1 MSLEINFLDYEI
13 DHIPKESEEKLE
25 SQSGSV
31 QYDPSENTLVFYDQ
45 EKIEKKMTIKIK
57 EIKLNDEYL
66 NDNIIAFEYEKEGKN
81 YLIKILKTKLDT
93 LSNRSFKILLENI
106 QIETAKTEKKL
117 SRNFTDIITQQPK
130 DYQKELLEKAK
141 QRNTII
147 FLETGLGKTYIGI
160 MLIKEIFG
168 EPLEANA
175 KNEINY
181 VKKTDKK
188 ILCLFQ
194 TVSLLLQQSKVIK
207 HNTNLK
213 ILRLYGNNE
222 KSAFF
227 NHSKFG
233 RTLSKYDIICATPE
247 CIYRYFTFGYLNR
260 NNFELILIDEC
271 HHCKG
276 DHFYNRV
283 LSHFIFDTND
293 KKENEKVKI
302 LGLTASPCEEG
313 VLEEEKIKEKIIE
326 LCNNMNCY
334 IECPK
339 NILEEINEKAEK
351 VPEFLNVDYPN
362 ENKYIESITEVKN
375 FLFHCFIMPFLDL
388 HFKKIYKKLTESYV
402 DKKLIK
408 PKKIKKYQPENG
420 EDNFIILD
428 DQYEEGV
435 EKYMELTAEQKLE
448 NERIKKENQDNKE
461 QREIIKNEIAMYI
474 LNFYLTLFIEDEI
487 KLDEKFMGIYE
498 QNRDICL
505 IKNNNTEE
513 NYKNNCYFNYFKKK
527 AKEGQKKF
535 NFINESTIQEFVNKL
550 SKEEENPIN
559 FSNEMRN
566 FIKEIKEDEILKK
579 FKNYTKAANLVIKFL
594 DKESLLDMSETKYFN
609 SEFLND
615 FKEEHLVEYYSEQ
628 NDEDERKDDDY
639 STKDPF
645 NTTITKMISR
655 LDELNHDS
663 KYDFKSPYLDS
674 LISFITSDEHDND
687 KSILFINQRIIC
699 EQFNKKLN
707 KIFENKKDS
716 KIFEKKIK
724 STYVVGIGGGNKLTN
739 FTENN
744 LKENISIFRNDKNCK
759 ILCATNVVEE
769 GIDIPD
775 CNNVI
780 NLNEMRTI
788 KEYIQKT
795 GRARKENSKLILF
808 SKKEEERFN
817 LDRIKQ
823 IQISMKVMKQMII
836 ENKFEPKLPLRHY
849 IQNYNCFATNEGAKV
864 YYNYAPQI
872 VKEFISKLYNDGYS
886 FNRTKLDFDKTEDGK
901 YIPYLLLPSVL
912 ECDFQKIYDNSLM
925 KFDSEKKATEYF
937 NKYENF
943 FYLKALI
950 YLHHNGYLNHYLQFT
965 KNYDSLMS
973 YDEKFVK
980 CPGENNIAIKPQKAA
995 ALDENKN
1002 IELLGHIVDMT
1013 PGYINLTYNEEKKRY
1028 VILLSQNPLTL
1039 LNFDL
1044 FLPTSILLTMYYF
1057 GTDDAFNKDENM
1069 IQWFNQKPKIP
1080 YTKFAKANIN
1090 LSEIIKVKISEEE
1103 MDYINFFYVYSLF
1116 LSTDAEL
1123 FFYFCLYKNKIN
1135 FGQKL
1140 FQDKDFKD
1148 KLNYIFEKYDENFFE
1163 KGLTKHHLLNY
1174 KNAVLNYQNHLV
1186 KYTFAVYDEKTKNYS
1201 IDLTYIKK
1209 CYKTAVKDLNEYYKF
1224 AFYCIKDDTEKKRLL
1239 NDDEYLEQETDKIAP
1254 EFEKEDGKGIV
1265 GPGMMVRNVLNFSK
1279 FMVMNYGETNIKGK
1293 DDCAKIKRD
1302 YSKPTYQKYYLVKYG
1317 ILTNSSHDYLKCSPL
1332 NYNLKLMKYKVNLT
1346 SLGKVDKKWS
1356 HFRYIK
1362 KFPFFP
1368 GEVLFPIT
1376 FMTIDQLY
1384 MYTLMPTILF
1394 KLQNSLIYYYNAKCL
1409 LNEFKLS
1416 VGTLKQIDIKLI
1428 MSCLNSK
1435 STLEIE
1441 NYERLEFL
1449 GDAILKFLSSIE
1461 LFNFYPNANRDL
1473 LFSLRREIENNQYLF
1488 EKAKNKNL
1496 EELLFTSPRTI
1507 KRMRIPGFSR
1517 DENLIFDIGYNR
1529 SFTKNCFKH
1538 KRIIKQKEKEE
1549 EEEKNNTT
1557 NKSNENKNED
1567 NKNEVKDKKLMTEE
1581 EKKLNL
1587 KEIDKENELESEIKN
1602 DKISIEIQYKNNLEP
1617 TEKISKLKVDQP
1629 QINKICEEQIQIIP
1643 QSQTYRFIYTKTLA
1657 DIVESI
1663 TAFTY
1668 LSALENYGE
1677 EEYDKSFDLTTKY
1690 LKEMDVIKTNYL
1702 DIIKDI
1708 TNIGV
1713 QNVLVNQ
1720 NCKFNE
1726 EKRDKHLEL
1735 VLKNKYYTFKNKVL
1749 AYQAMTHPSTLA
1761 EENLQKKINYVNK
1774 SYQRLAFLGEAIIEL
1789 FVSIFVYNNNP
1800 YEMESNL
1807 HKMRICG
1814 INHHIISLIAFDLK
1828 FHDCLLSPSG
1838 GGFKT
1843 DISKYTEK
1851 LQIERSKMKN
1861 KFQLPLEELDNEE
1874 FVIILC
1880 ELFHAYIGA
1889 IFVDS
1894 HDIKKTFEVL
1904 DSIMKQYLINN
1915 ATKDTYKEHPK
1926 ETILNEFMKRRHFIK
1941 SLKEN
1946 GANRIVLKYE
1956 KNNTVPYR
1964 KRKMYN
1970 YQLIINGY
1978 IIYKENIMYS
1988 RPSIKRAQEKAKNI
2002 FLKVCGEIDRRM
2014 KLKMNEQ
2021 NKHFDIKNILEYLGI
2036 IYEEAN

>member
-1 MSLEINFLDYEI
+1 M
-13 DHIPKESEEKLE
+13 
-25 SQSGSV
+25 
-31 QYDPSENTLVFYDQ
+31 
-45 EKIEKKMTIKIK
+45 
-57 EIKLNDEYL
+57 
-66 NDNIIAFEYEKEGKN
+66 
-81 YLIKILKTKLDT
+81 
-93 LSNRSFKILLENI
+93 
-106 QIETAKTEKKL
+106 
-117 SRNFTDIITQQPK
+117 
-130 DYQKELLEKAK
+130 
-141 QRNTII
+141 
-147 FLETGLGKTYIGI
+147 
-160 MLIKEIFG
+160 
-168 EPLEANA
+168 
-175 KNEINY
+175 
-181 VKKTDKK
+181 
-188 ILCLFQ
+188 
-194 TVSLLLQQSKVIK
+194 
-207 HNTNLK
+207 
-213 ILRLYGNNE
+213 
-222 KSAFF
+222 
-227 NHSKFG
+227 
-233 RTLSKYDIICATPE
+233 
-247 CIYRYFTFGYLNR
+247 
-260 NNFELILIDEC
+260 DEC

-283 LSHFIFDTND
+283 LSHFIFETND

-339 NILEEINEKAEK
+339 NILEKISEKTEK
-351 VPEFLNVDYPN
+351 IPEFLNVDYPN
-362 ENKYIESITEVKN
+362 ENKYLESITEVKN

-408 PKKIKKYQPENG
+408 PKKIKKYQPEKG
-420 EDNFIILD
+420 EDFIMID
-428 DQYEEGV
+428 DQYQEGEE
-435 EKYMELTAEQKLE
+435 KLMELTPEQKLE
-448 NERIKKENQDNKE
+448 NERITKENQDNKE
-461 QREIIKNEIAMYI
+461 QREIIRNEIAMYI

-487 KLDEKFMGIYE
+487 KLDEKFMGIYD
-498 QNRDICL
+498 QTRDICL

-513 NYKNNCYFNYFKKK
+513 NYKNNCYFNYFKKQT
-527 AKEGQKKF
+527 KEDDTKTKKKY

-550 SKEEENPIN
+550 SKEEESPIN

-594 DKESLLDMSETKYFN
+594 DKEALLDMSETKYFN
-609 SEFLND
+609 SEFLNE
-615 FKEEHLVEYYSEQ
+615 FKEEHLAEYFSEQ
-628 NDEDERKDDDY
+628 NEDDEKKDDDY
-639 STKDPF
+639 SSKDPF

-663 KYDFKSPYLDS
+663 KYDFKSPYLTS
-674 LISFITSDEHDND
+674 LVTFITSPEHDND
-687 KSILFINQRIIC
+687 KTILFINQRIIC

-707 KIFENKKDS
+707 KIFENKKDE

-724 STYVVGIGGGNKLTN
+724 STYVVGIGGGSKMTN
-739 FTENN
+739 FSEKN
-744 LKENISIFRNDKNCK
+744 LKENIALFRNDKNCK

-795 GRARKENSKLILF
+795 GRARQENSKLILF
-808 SKKEEERFN
+808 SKKDEEPFN

-823 IQISMKVMKQMII
+823 IQISMKVMKQMIT
-836 ENKFEPKLPLRHY
+836 ENSFEPKLPVRHY
-849 IQNYNCFATNEGAKV
+849 IQNYNCFATKEGAKV

-886 FNRTKLDFDKTEDGK
+886 YNRTKLDFDKTEDGK

-912 ECDFQKIYDNSLM
+912 ECDFQKIYDNSQK
-925 KFDSEKKATEYF
+925 KFDSVNKATEYF

-950 YLHHNGYLNHYLQFT
+950 YLHNNGYLNHFLQFT

-980 CPGENNIAIKPQKAA
+980 CPGENNIAIKPQKEIS
-995 ALDENKN
+995 LDENKN
-1002 IELLGHIVDMT
+1002 VELVGHIVNMT

-1039 LNFDL
+1039 SNFDL

-1069 IQWFNQKPKIP
+1069 KNWFKQKPKIP

-1123 FFYFCLYKNKIN
+1123 FFYFCLYKNKLN
-1135 FGQKL
+1135 FGKKL
-1140 FQDKDFKD
+1140 FQEEDFKE

-1174 KNAVLNYQNHLV
+1174 KNAVLNYQNHIV
-1186 KYTFAVYDEKTKNYS
+1186 KYTFVLFDEKTKNYS

-1209 CYKTAVKDLNEYYKF
+1209 CYKTVKNDLAEYYKF
-1224 AFYCIKDDTEKKRLL
+1224 AFYCIKDDTERNKLL
-1239 NDDEYLEQETDKIAP
+1239 SDEEYLKEQTDIITPK
-1254 EFEKEDGKGIV
+1254 FENEDGKGLV
-1265 GPGMMVRNVLNFSK
+1265 GPGIMVRNVLNFSK
-1279 FMVMNYGETNIKGK
+1279 FMVMNYGETNIKGFHEYSK
-1293 DDCAKIKRD
+1293 LKKD
-1302 YSKPTYQKYYLVKYG
+1302 YSNPTQQKKYLVKYG
-1317 ILTNSSHDYLKCSPL
+1317 VLTNTSHDYLKCSPL

-1356 HFRYIK
+1356 QFRYIK

-1368 GEVLFPIT
+1368 GEILFPIT

-1416 VGTLKQIDIKLI
+1416 VGTLDQIDIKLI

-1461 LFNFYPNANRDL
+1461 LFNLYPNANRDL
-1473 LFSLRREIENNQYLF
+1473 LFSLRREIENNQFLF

-1496 EELLFTSPRTI
+1496 EEFLFTSPRTI

-1529 SFTKNCFKH
+1529 SFTKNCLKH
-1538 KRIIKQKEKEE
+1538 KRILKQKEREE
-1549 EEEKNNTT
+1549 DEEKNSQDKNDKDDN
-1557 NKSNENKNED
+1557 NK
-1567 NKNEVKDKKLMTEE
+1567 KDKKLMTLE
-1581 EKKLNL
+1581 EKKQNL

-1602 DKISIEIQYKNNLEP
+1602 DKISIEIHYENNLEP
-1617 TEKISKLKVDQP
+1617 AEKISKLKVDQS

-1677 EEYDKSFDLTTKY
+1677 EKYDSAFDLTTKF
-1690 LKEMDVIKTNYL
+1690 LKEMEVIKTSYL

-1713 QNVLVNQ
+1713 KNVTINPE
-1720 NCKFNE
+1720 CKFD
-1726 EKRDKHLEL
+1726 EKSRDRYLEL
-1735 VLKNKYYTFKNKVL
+1735 VIKNKYYTFKNKVL
-1749 AYQAMTHPSTLA
+1749 AYQAMTHPSILA

-1774 SYQRLAFLGEAIIEL
+1774 SYQRLAFLGEAIVEL
-1789 FVSIFVYNNNP
+1789 FVSIFVYENNP

-1814 INHHIISLIAFDLK
+1814 IKN
-1828 FHDCLLSPSG
+1828 
-1838 GGFKT
+1838 
-1843 DISKYTEK
+1843 
-1851 LQIERSKMKN
+1851 KMKN

-1926 ETILNEFMKRRHFIK
+1926 EIILNEFMKRRHFIK
-1941 SLKEN
+1941 TLKEN

-1956 KNNTVPYR
+1956 KNNNVAYR

-1970 YQLIINGY
+1970 YQLIIGGY

-1988 RPSIKRAQEKAKNI
+1988 KPTIKRAQEKAKNI
-2002 FLKVCGEIDRRM
+2002 FMKVCGEIDRRM

>member
-1 MSLEINFLDYEI
+1 MSLEINSLDYEI
-13 DHIPKESEEKLE
+13 EHIPKEGEEKINM
-25 SQSGSV
+25 QSGLV
-31 QYDPSENTLVFYDQ
+31 DFDPSENEIIFYDQ
-45 EKIEKKMTIKIK
+45 DKKEQKITIKLK
-57 EIKLNDEYL
+57 DIKLIDTYL
-66 NDNIIAFEYEKEGKN
+66 NNNIIAFEHEMDEKKYEIRITKP
-81 YLIKILKTKLDT
+81 KLDT
-93 LSNRSFKILLENI
+93 LSNRSFKILLEDI
-106 QIETAKTEKKL
+106 QNEAAKKEKQL
-117 SRNFTDIITQQPK
+117 NRVFNDIIQSKPTS
-130 DYQKELLEKAK
+130 YQLELLEKAK
-141 QRNTII
+141 EKNTII

-160 MLIKEIFG
+160 MLIKQIFG

-188 ILCLFQ
+188 VLCMFQ

-207 HNTNLK
+207 HNTNLR

-227 NHSKFG
+227 NHSKFNK
-233 RTLSKYDIICATPE
+233 TLSKYDIICATPE
-247 CIYRYFTFGYLNR
+247 CIYRYFTFGYLNK
-260 NNFELILIDEC
+260 NNFGLILIDEC

-283 LSHFIFDTND
+283 LSHFIFDSND

-302 LGLTASPCEEG
+302 LGLTASPCEDG
-313 VLEEEKIKEKIIE
+313 VLEEEKIKENIID

-339 NILEEINEKAEK
+339 NILAEISEKNDK
-351 VPEFLNVDYPN
+351 IPEFLNVDYPN
-362 ENKYIESITEVKN
+362 EKKYLESIIEVKN

-408 PKKIKKYQPENG
+408 PKKIKKFQPENG
-420 EDNFIILD
+420 EDNFILQD
-428 DQYEEGV
+428 DQFDEEV
-435 EKYMELTAEQKLE
+435 EKYHELTEKQKEE
-448 NERIKKENQDNKE
+448 NEKIKKENQDNKE
-461 QREIIKNEIAMYI
+461 QRELIKNEIAMYI

-487 KLDEKFMGIYE
+487 KLDEKFIGIYDPVK
-498 QNRDICL
+498 DISL
-505 IKNNNTEE
+505 IKINNNTTD
-513 NYKNNCYFNYFKKK
+513 NPNPQQNNCYFNYFKKK
-527 AKEGQKKF
+527 WKEEQKKF

-550 SKEEENPIN
+550 SKEEDNPIN
-559 FSNEMRN
+559 FSSEMRN
-566 FIKEIKEDEILKK
+566 FVKEIKEDDILKK

-594 DKESLLDMSETKYFN
+594 DREALVDMSESKYFN

-615 FKEEHLVEYYSEQ
+615 FKEEHLAEYFSEQ
-628 NDEDERKDDDY
+628 NEEEKDDDY
-639 STKDPF
+639 GTKDPF

-655 LDELNHDS
+655 LEELNHDQ
-663 KYDFKSPYLDS
+663 KYDFKSPYLES
-674 LISFITSDEHDND
+674 LISFLTNENHDND
-687 KSILFINQRIIC
+687 KSILFINQRVIC

-707 KIFENKKDS
+707 KIFCNEKDQ

-724 STYVVGIGGGNKLTN
+724 STYVLGIGGSDKFTN
-739 FTENN
+739 FKESD
-744 LKENISIFRNDKNCK
+744 LKKNIDLFREDKNCK

-769 GIDIPD
+769 GIDVPD
-775 CNNVI
+775 CNNVL

-808 SKKEEERFN
+808 SKKSEECLN
-817 LDRIKQ
+817 LSKIKQ
-823 IQISMKVMKQMII
+823 IQLSMKVMKQMII
-836 ENKFEPKLPLRHY
+836 ENTFEPKLPIRHY
-849 IQNYNCFATNEGAKV
+849 VQNYNCFQTKEGAKV
-864 YYNYAPQI
+864 YYNYAPQL
-872 VKEFISKLYNDGYS
+872 VNEFISKLYNDGYS
-886 FNRTKLDFDKTEDGK
+886 FNRTKLDFEKTEDNK

-912 ECDFQKIYDNSLM
+912 ECDFQKIYDNSM
-925 KFDSEKKATEYF
+925 KKFETIQKATEYF
-937 NKYENF
+937 NKYENY

-950 YLHHNGYLNHYLQFT
+950 YLHHNGYLNHYLQFS
-965 KNYDSLMS
+965 KNYDNLMS

-980 CPGENNIAIKPQKAA
+980 CPS
-995 ALDENKN
+995 ENK
-1002 IELLGHIVDMT
+1002 IEIKSQLETKEIQSSEFFGYIVDMT
-1013 PGYINLTYNEEKKRY
+1013 PEYINLTYNEEKKRY

-1057 GTDDAFNKDENM
+1057 GTEEPFNQDPNKNN
-1069 IQWFNQKPKIP
+1069 WFNLKPKIP
-1080 YTKFAKANIN
+1080 YTKFAKVNIN
-1090 LSEIIKVKISEEE
+1090 LGDAIKVKITEEE
-1103 MDYINFFYVYSLF
+1103 KDLINFFYIYSLF

-1123 FFYFCLYKNKIN
+1123 FFYFCLYQNKIN
-1135 FGQKL
+1135 FGKKL
-1140 FQDKDFKD
+1140 FQDEDFKN
-1148 KLNYIFEKYDENFFE
+1148 KLNYIFEKYDENFFQ

-1174 KNAVLNYQNHLV
+1174 KRAVLNYQNHLV
-1186 KYTFAVYDEKTKNYS
+1186 KYTFAFYDEKSKNYF
-1201 IDLTYIKK
+1201 IDLKYIKK
-1209 CYKTAVKDLNEYYKF
+1209 CYKTAINDLDEYYKF
-1224 AFYCIKDDTEKKRLL
+1224 AVNCIKDEDEKNKLL
-1239 NDDEYLEQETDKIAP
+1239 KDEEYLKSETDILTPK
-1254 EFEKEDGKGIV
+1254 FENEDGKGLV
-1265 GPGMMVRNVLNFSK
+1265 GPGMMVRNAMNFSK
-1279 FMVMNYGETNIKGK
+1279 FMIMNYGEKNIKGSHE
-1293 DDCAKIKRD
+1293 CGKIKHY
-1302 YSKPTYQKYYLVKYG
+1302 YSNPTYQKYYLVKYG
-1317 ILTNSSHDYLKCSPL
+1317 VLTNSSHDYLKCSPL
-1332 NYNLKLMKYKVNLT
+1332 NYNLKLTKYKVNLT
-1346 SLGKVDKKWS
+1346 SLGKVDKKWGQ
-1356 HFRYIK
+1356 FRYIK

-1368 GEVLFPIT
+1368 GEVLFPIK

-1394 KLQNSLIYYYNAKCL
+1394 KLQSSLIYYYNAKCL

-1416 VGTLKQIDIKLI
+1416 IGTLNKVDIKLI

-1449 GDAILKFLSSIE
+1449 GDAILKFLASIE
-1461 LFNFYPNANRDL
+1461 LFNTYPNANRDL
-1473 LFSLRREIENNQYLF
+1473 LFSLRREIENNQFLF

-1507 KRMRIPGFSR
+1507 KRMRIPGFTR
-1517 DENLIFDIGYNR
+1517 DENLIFDIAYNR

-1538 KRIIKQKEKEE
+1538 KMIIKKKEKEE
-1549 EEEKNNTT
+1549 IKEKGENNKTE
-1557 NKSNENKNED
+1557 NNEIKKE
-1567 NKNEVKDKKLMTEE
+1567 DKKLMTEE
-1581 EKKLNL
+1581 EKKKVL
-1587 KEIDKENELESEIKN
+1587 KEVDKENELESEIMN
-1602 DKISIEIQYKNNLEP
+1602 DKISIEIHYENNSEP
-1617 TEKISKLKVDQP
+1617 LEKISKLNVDQS
-1629 QINKICEEQIQIIP
+1629 QINKICEEQIKIIP
-1643 QSQTYRFIYTKTLA
+1643 QPQTYRFIYTKTLA
-1657 DIVESI
+1657 DIVESL

-1668 LSALENYGE
+1668 LTALENYGE
-1677 EEYDKSFDLTTKY
+1677 EKYDSALDLTTKY
-1690 LKEMDVIKTNYL
+1690 LQEMDVMKLNYL
-1702 DIIKDI
+1702 DIINKI
-1708 TNIGV
+1708 TDIGV
-1713 QNVLVNQ
+1713 GSVELNK
-1720 NCKFNE
+1720 NCKFDE
-1726 EKRDKHLEL
+1726 TRRDKHLEL
-1735 VLKNKYYTFKNKVL
+1735 VIKNKYYTFKNKIL

-1774 SYQRLAFLGEAIIEL
+1774 SYQRLAFLGEAIVEL
-1789 FVSIFVYNNNP
+1789 YVSIFVYKNNP

-1828 FHDCLLSPSG
+1828 FHDCLLCPSG

-1843 DISKYTEK
+1843 DISKYTER

-1861 KFQLPLEELDNEE
+1861 RYQLPTEELDNEE

-1894 HDIKKTFEVL
+1894 HDIRKTFDVL
-1904 DSIMKQYLINN
+1904 KSIMEEYLVNN

-1926 ETILNEFMKRRHFIK
+1926 EIILTEFMKRRHFIE

-1946 GANRIVLKYE
+1946 GANRIILKYE
-1956 KNNTVPYR
+1956 KNNVNAIPYR

-1970 YQLIINGY
+1970 YQLIIHGL
-1978 IIYKENIMYS
+1978 IIYKEYIAYS

-2021 NKHFDIKNILEYLGI
+2021 NNHFNIKNILEYLGI
-2036 IYEEAN
+2036 KYEEANN

>member
-13 DHIPKESEEKLE
+13 EHIPKEGEEKLDT
-25 SQSGSV
+25 QYGAM
-31 QYDPSENTLVFYDQ
+31 QYDPSENTLVFYDPD
-45 EKIEKKMTIKIK
+45 KKEQRLVIQIK
-57 EIKLNDEYL
+57 EIELNDNYL
-66 NDNIIAFEYEKEGKN
+66 NDNIIAFDYEKDGKN
-81 YLIKILKTKLDT
+81 YEIKICKTKLDT

-106 QIETAKTEKKL
+106 KVETAKKEKKL
-117 SRNFTDIITQQPK
+117 NRVFTDIITQTPK

-141 QRNTII
+141 EKNTII

-227 NHSKFG
+227 NHSKFNK
-233 RTLSKYDIICATPE
+233 TLSKYDIICATPE
-247 CIYRYFTFGYLNR
+247 CIYRYFTFGYLSK
-260 NNFELILIDEC
+260 NNFELVLMDEC

-293 KKENEKVKI
+293 KTDNEKVKI
-302 LGLTASPCEEG
+302 LGLTASPCEDG
-313 VLEEEKIKEKIIE
+313 VLKEEKIKEKIIE

-339 NILEEINEKAEK
+339 NIMKEIDEKNEK

-362 ENKYIESITEVKN
+362 ENKYIESIYEVKN

-402 DKKLIK
+402 DRKLIK

-420 EDNFIILD
+420 DDNFVIMD

-435 EKYMELTAEQKLE
+435 EKYHELTKEQKEE

-461 QREIIKNEIAMYI
+461 QREIIRNEIAMYI

-487 KLDEKFMGIYE
+487 KLDEKFMGIYD
-498 QNRDICL
+498 QIKDISL
-505 IKNNNTEE
+505 IKNTNIENNTP
-513 NYKNNCYFNYFKKK
+513 NNSYFNYFKKK
-527 AKEGQKKF
+527 SKEEQKKF
-535 NFINESTIQEFVNKL
+535 NFINESTIQDFVNKL
-550 SKEEENPIN
+550 SKEEESPIN

-594 DKESLLDMSETKYFN
+594 DKEALVDMSETKYFN

-615 FKEEHLVEYYSEQ
+615 FKEEHLAEYFSEQ
-628 NDEDERKDDDY
+628 NEDDDRRDDDY

-655 LDELNHDS
+655 LEELNHDS

-674 LISFITSDEHDND
+674 LIAFITSKEQEND

-707 KIFENKKDS
+707 KIFQNKNDE
-716 KIFEKKIK
+716 KIYEKKIK
-724 STYVVGIGGGNKLTN
+724 STFVVGISSMDKLIN
-739 FTENN
+739 FKESN
-744 LKENISIFRNDKNCK
+744 LKENIALFRNDKNCK

-769 GIDIPD
+769 GLDIPD

-795 GRARKENSKLILF
+795 GRARKDNSKLILF
-808 SKKEEERFN
+808 SKKAEECLN
-817 LDRIKQ
+817 KQRITQ
-823 IQISMKVMKQMII
+823 IQLSMKVMKQMIM
-836 ENKFEPKLPLRHY
+836 ENTFKPNVPIRHY
-849 IQNYNCFATNEGAKV
+849 IQNYNCFATKEGAKV

-901 YIPYLLLPSVL
+901 FIPYLLLPSVL
-912 ECDFQKIYDNSLM
+912 ECDFQKIYDNSM
-925 KFDSEKKATEYF
+925 KKFDSEKKATDYF
-937 NKYENF
+937 NKYENYY
-943 FYLKALI
+943 YLKALI

-965 KNYDSLMS
+965 KNYDSLLS
-973 YDEKFVK
+973 YEEKFVK
-980 CPGENNIAIKPQKAA
+980 CPGENNIQIKPQKPPE
-995 ALDENKN
+995 DMKTFEF
-1002 IELLGHIVDMT
+1002 LGHIVDMT

-1057 GTDDAFNKDENM
+1057 GTDDAFNKDKDM
-1069 IQWFNQKPKIP
+1069 INWFKEKPKIP

-1090 LSEIIKVKISEEE
+1090 LSKIIKVKINEDER
-1103 MDYINFFYVYSLF
+1103 DLINFFYVYSLF

-1123 FFYFCLYKNKIN
+1123 FFYFCLYKNKLN
-1135 FGQKL
+1135 FGNKL

-1148 KLNYIFEKYDENFFE
+1148 KLNYIFEKYDENFFQ
-1163 KGLTKHHLLNY
+1163 KGFTKHHLLNY
-1174 KNAVLNYQNHLV
+1174 KNAVLNYQNHIV
-1186 KYTFAVYDEKTKNYS
+1186 KFTFAYYDEKTKSYY
-1201 IDLTYIKK
+1201 IDLKYIKK
-1209 CYKTAVKDLNEYYKF
+1209 CYRTAVNDLDEYYKF
-1224 AFYCIKDDTEKKRLL
+1224 AFYCIKDDEERSKLL
-1239 NDDEYLEQETDKIAP
+1239 KDEEYLKQETNAIASK
-1254 EFEKEDGKGIV
+1254 FETEDGKGLV
-1265 GPGMMVRNVLNFSK
+1265 RPGMMVRNVLNFSK
-1279 FMVMNYGETNIKGK
+1279 FMIMNYGEQNIKGNQE
-1293 DDCAKIKRD
+1293 CSKIKKD
-1302 YSKPTYQKYYLVKYG
+1302 FSNPSYQKYYLVKYG
-1317 ILTNSSHDYLKCSPL
+1317 VLTNSSHDYLKCSPL

-1346 SLGKVDKKWS
+1346 SLGKVDKKWGQ
-1356 HFRYIK
+1356 FRYIK

-1416 VGTLKQIDIKLI
+1416 IGTLSQIDIKLI

-1461 LFNFYPNANRDL
+1461 LFNSYPNANRDL
-1473 LFSLRREIENNQYLF
+1473 LFSLRREVENNQYLF

-1507 KRMRIPGFSR
+1507 KRMRIPGFTR

-1549 EEEKNNTT
+1549 EEISTSEANI
-1557 NKSNENKNED
+1557 
-1567 NKNEVKDKKLMTEE
+1567 NEVNKLDKKLMTDE
-1581 EKKLNL
+1581 EKKKNL
-1587 KEIDKENELESEIKN
+1587 KDMDKENELQSEIKN
-1602 DKISIEIQYKNNLEP
+1602 DRISIEVHYENNLEP
-1617 TEKISKLKVDQP
+1617 TEKISKLNVDQA
-1629 QINKICEEQIQIIP
+1629 QINNICENQIQIIP

-1657 DIVESI
+1657 DIVESL

-1677 EEYDKSFDLTTKY
+1677 EKYDSALNLTTQY
-1690 LKEMDVIKTNYL
+1690 LKEMDVIKSTYL
-1702 DIIKDI
+1702 DIINNI
-1708 TNIGV
+1708 TKIGV
-1713 QNVLVNQ
+1713 QSVELNQ
-1720 NCKFNE
+1720 KCKFDE
-1726 EKRDKHLEL
+1726 VKRDKHLEL
-1735 VLKNKYYTFKNKVL
+1735 VIKNKYYTFKNKIL

-1774 SYQRLAFLGEAIIEL
+1774 SYQRLAFLGEAIVEL
-1789 FVSIFVYNNNP
+1789 FVSIFVYKNNP

-1843 DISKYTEK
+1843 DIAKYTEK
-1851 LQIERSKMKN
+1851 LQLERNKMEN
-1861 KFQLPLEELDNEE
+1861 RYQLPTDELDNEE

-1880 ELFHAYIGA
+1880 ELFHSYIGA

-1894 HDIKKTFEVL
+1894 HDIKKVFDVL
-1904 DSIMKQYLINN
+1904 QNIMGNYLINN
-1915 ATKDTYKEHPK
+1915 ATKETYKEHPK
-1926 ETILNEFMKRRHFIK
+1926 ETILNEYMKRRHFIK

-1946 GANRIVLKYE
+1946 GANRIILKYE
-1956 KNNTVPYR
+1956 KNAAVPYR

-1978 IIYKENIMYS
+1978 IIYKENIMYC

-2002 FLKVCGEIDRRM
+2002 FLKVCGELDRRM
-2014 KLKMNEQ
+2014 KLRMNEQ
-2021 NKHFDIKNILEYLGI
+2021 NRHFDIKNILEYLGI

>member
-1 MSLEINFLDYEI
+1 MSLEINSLDYEI
-13 DHIPKESEEKLE
+13 EHIPKEGNEKLPM
-25 SQSGSV
+25 QSGLV
-31 QYDPSENTLVFYDQ
+31 DFDPSENILIFYDQ
-45 EKIEKKMTIKIK
+45 DKKEQKFSFKIK
-57 EIKLNDEYL
+57 DIKLIDTYIN
-66 NDNIIAFEYEKEGKN
+66 NNIIAFEYEKDNNKFE
-81 YLIKILKTKLDT
+81 IKISKAKLDT

-106 QIETAKTEKKL
+106 QIEVAKKEKQL
-117 SRNFTDIITQQPK
+117 NRNFTDLINNEPK
-130 DYQKELLEKAK
+130 SYQKELLEKAK
-141 QRNTII
+141 EKNTII

-181 VKKTDKK
+181 VKKTEKK
-188 ILCLFQ
+188 VLCLFQ

-213 ILRLYGNNE
+213 ILRLYGNSE

-227 NHSKFG
+227 NHSKFNK
-233 RTLSKYDIICATPE
+233 TLDRYDIICATPE
-247 CIYRYFTFGYLNR
+247 CIYRYFTFGYLTK

-276 DHFYNRV
+276 DHFFNRV
-283 LSHFIFDTND
+283 LSHFIFDSND

-313 VLEEEKIKEKIIE
+313 VLEEEKIKEKIVE

-339 NILEEINEKAEK
+339 NILGEIDEKSEK
-351 VPEFLNVDYPN
+351 IPEFLNVDYPN
-362 ENKYIESITEVKN
+362 EKKYLEKITEVKN

-408 PKKIKKYQPENG
+408 PKKIKKFQPENG
-420 EDNFIILD
+420 EDIIIMD
-428 DQYEEGV
+428 DPYEEGV
-435 EKYMELTAEQKLE
+435 EKYHELTKEQKEE

-487 KLDEKFMGIYE
+487 KLDEKFLGIYD
-498 QNRDICL
+498 QTQDICL
-505 IKNNNTEE
+505 IKNNSNPENNTQ
-513 NYKNNCYFNYFKKK
+513 NNCYFYYFKKK
-527 AKEGQKKF
+527 AKEEQKKF

-550 SKEEENPIN
+550 SKEEENPVN
-559 FSNEMRN
+559 FTNEMRN
-566 FIKEIKEDEILKK
+566 FIKEIKEDDILKK
-579 FKNYTKAANLVIKFL
+579 FKNYTKVANLVIKFL
-594 DKESLLDMSETKYFN
+594 DKEALLDMSETKFFN
-609 SEFLND
+609 SDFLND
-615 FKEEHLVEYYSEQ
+615 FKEEHLVEYFSEQ
-628 NDEDERKDDDY
+628 NEEEGKDDDY
-639 STKDPF
+639 GNKDPF

-655 LDELNHDS
+655 LEELNQDQ

-674 LISFITSDEHDND
+674 LVSFITSEKHEND

-707 KIFENKKDS
+707 KIFENKKDE
-716 KIFEKKIK
+716 KIYEKKIK
-724 STYVVGIGGGNKLTN
+724 STYVIGIGGVDKLTN
-739 FTENN
+739 FKEYN
-744 LKENISIFRNDKNCK
+744 LKENIALFREDKNCK

-808 SKKEEERFN
+808 SKKEQECFN
-817 LDRIKQ
+817 LSRIKQ
-823 IQISMKVMKQMII
+823 IQLSMKVMKQMIM
-836 ENKFEPKLPLRHY
+836 ENSFVPKLPIRHY
-849 IQNYNCFATNEGAKV
+849 IQNYNCFETKEGAKV

-872 VKEFISKLYNDGYS
+872 VNEFISKLYNDGYS
-886 FNRTKLDFDKTEDGK
+886 FNRTKLDFEKTEDGK

-912 ECDFQKIYDNSLM
+912 ECDFQKIYDNSM
-925 KFDSEKKATEYF
+925 TKFDSEKKATEYY
-937 NKYENF
+937 NKYENYY
-943 FYLKALI
+943 YLKALI
-950 YLHHNGYLNHYLQFT
+950 YLHHNGYLNHFLQFS

-980 CPGENNIAIKPQKAA
+980 CPGENKIEIKQQIAPKLEEIK
-995 ALDENKN
+995 DNKSL
-1002 IELLGHIVDMT
+1002 ELIGYIVNMT
-1013 PGYINLTYNEEKKRY
+1013 PEYINLTYNEEKKRS
-1028 VILLSQNPLTL
+1028 VILLSQNPITL

-1057 GTDDAFNKDENM
+1057 GTEEP
-1069 IQWFNQKPKIP
+1069 FNQDIDKNNWFKLKPKIP
-1080 YTKFAKANIN
+1080 YTKFAKVNIN
-1090 LSEIIKVKISEEE
+1090 LGEVIKVKISEEE
-1103 MDYINFFYVYSLF
+1103 IDLINFFYVYSLF

-1135 FGQKL
+1135 FGKKL
-1140 FQDKDFKD
+1140 FQDKDFKS
-1148 KLNYIFEKYDENFFE
+1148 KLNYIFEKYDENFFQ

-1186 KYTFAVYDEKTKNYS
+1186 KYTFAIYDEKSKSYF
-1201 IDLTYIKK
+1201 IDLKYIKK
-1209 CYKTAVKDLNEYYKF
+1209 CYKTAINDLEEYYKF
-1224 AFYCIKDDTEKKRLL
+1224 VVNCIKDEDEKNKLL
-1239 NDDEYLEQETDKIAP
+1239 KDDEYLESETRILTPK
-1254 EFEKEDGKGIV
+1254 FENEDGKGLC

-1279 FMVMNYGETNIKGK
+1279 FMIMNYGEKNLKGEHECSRIKHY
-1293 DDCAKIKRD
+1293 
-1302 YSKPTYQKYYLVKYG
+1302 YSNPTYQKYYLVKYG
-1317 ILTNSSHDYLKCSPL
+1317 VLTNSSHDYLKCSPL

-1346 SLGKVDKKWS
+1346 SLGKVDKKWGQ
-1356 HFRYIK
+1356 FRYIK

-1368 GEVLFPIT
+1368 GEVLFQIK

-1384 MYTLMPTILF
+1384 MHTLMPTILF
-1394 KLQNSLIYYYNAKCL
+1394 KLQSSLIYYYNAKCL
-1409 LNEFKLS
+1409 LNEFKLNI
-1416 VGTLKQIDIKLI
+1416 GTLDKIDIKLL

-1449 GDAILKFLSSIE
+1449 GDAILKFLASIE
-1461 LFNFYPNANRDL
+1461 LFNLYPNANRDL
-1473 LFSLRREIENNQYLF
+1473 LFSLRREIENNQFLF

-1496 EELLFTSPRTI
+1496 EALLFTSPRTI
-1507 KRMRIPGFSR
+1507 KRMRIPGFTR
-1517 DENLIFDIGYNR
+1517 DENIIFDIAYNR
-1529 SFTKNCFKH
+1529 SFSKNCYKH
-1538 KRIIKQKEKEE
+1538 KIIIKQKEKEE
-1549 EEEKNNTT
+1549 EKDKKDEKND
-1557 NKSNENKNED
+1557 KKE
-1567 NKNEVKDKKLMTEE
+1567 DKKLMTEE
-1581 EKKLNL
+1581 EKKKAL
-1587 KEIDKENELESEIKN
+1587 KEEDKENELESEIMN
-1602 DKISIEIQYKNNLEP
+1602 DRISIEVHYENNTEP
-1617 TEKISKLKVDQP
+1617 SEKISKLTVDQKKINEICDT
-1629 QINKICEEQIQIIP
+1629 QIEIVP
-1643 QSQTYRFIYTKTLA
+1643 QSNVYRFIYTKTLA
-1657 DIVESI
+1657 DIVESL

-1668 LSALENYGE
+1668 LTALDNFGE
-1677 EEYDKSFDLTTKY
+1677 EKYDSAFDLTTKY
-1690 LKEMDVIKTNYL
+1690 LKDMEVMKLNYL
-1702 DIIKDI
+1702 DIINNI
-1708 TNIGV
+1708 TEIGLQHV
-1713 QNVLVNQ
+1713 ELNK
-1720 NCKFNE
+1720 NCKFDE
-1726 EKRDKHLEL
+1726 FKRDKHLEL
-1735 VLKNKYYTFKNKVL
+1735 VIKNKYYTFKNKIL

-1774 SYQRLAFLGEAIIEL
+1774 SYQRLAFLGEAIVEL
-1789 FVSIFVYNNNP
+1789 YVSIFVYKNNP

-1843 DISKYTEK
+1843 DIGKYTEK
-1851 LQIERSKMKN
+1851 LQLERSKMQN
-1861 KFQLPLEELDNEE
+1861 RYRLPTDELDNEE

-1894 HDIKKTFEVL
+1894 HDIKKTFDVL
-1904 DSIMKQYLINN
+1904 KSIMEEYLVNN
-1915 ATKDTYKEHPK
+1915 ATKDTFKEHPK
-1926 ETILNEFMKRRHFIK
+1926 ETILNEYMKRRHFIK

-1946 GANRIVLKYE
+1946 GANRIILKFE
-1956 KNNTVPYR
+1956 KNNVVPYR
-1964 KRKMYN
+1964 RRKMYN

-2002 FLKVCGEIDRRM
+2002 FLKVCGELDRRM
-2014 KLKMNEQ
+2014 KLRMNEQ
-2021 NKHFDIKNILEYLGI
+2021 NNHFNIKNILEYLGI

>member
-25 SQSGSV
+25 LENGSV
-31 QYDPSENTLVFYDQ
+31 QYDPSEQTLVFYDQ
-45 EKIEKKMTIKIK
+45 EKTEKKMVIKIK
-57 EIKLNDEYL
+57 EIKLNDTYL
-66 NDNIIAFEYEKEGKN
+66 NNNIIAFEYEKEGKH
-81 YLIKILKTKLDT
+81 YLIKIFKTKLDT

-117 SRNFTDIITQQPK
+117 NRDFPDIITASPK

-141 QRNTII
+141 EKNTII

-188 ILCLFQ
+188 VLCLFQ

-227 NHSKFG
+227 NHSKFNK
-233 RTLSKYDIICATPE
+233 TLSKYDIICATPE
-247 CIYRYFTFGYLNR
+247 CIYRYFTFGYLSK
-260 NNFELILIDEC
+260 NNFELILMDEC

-283 LSHFIFDTND
+283 LSHFIFETND

-339 NILEEINEKAEK
+339 NILEKISEKTEK
-351 VPEFLNVDYPN
+351 IPEFLNVDYPN
-362 ENKYIESITEVKN
+362 ENKYLESITEVKN

-408 PKKIKKYQPENG
+408 PKKIKKYQPEKG
-420 EDNFIILD
+420 EDFIMID
-428 DQYEEGV
+428 DQYQEGEE
-435 EKYMELTAEQKLE
+435 KLMELTPEQKLE
-448 NERIKKENQDNKE
+448 NERITKENQDNKE
-461 QREIIKNEIAMYI
+461 QREIIRNEIAMYI

-487 KLDEKFMGIYE
+487 KLDEKFMGIYD
-498 QNRDICL
+498 QTRDICL

-513 NYKNNCYFNYFKKK
+513 NYKNNCYFNYFKKQT
-527 AKEGQKKF
+527 KEDDTKTKKKY

-550 SKEEENPIN
+550 SKEEESPIN

-594 DKESLLDMSETKYFN
+594 DKEALLDMSETKYFN
-609 SEFLND
+609 SEFLNE
-615 FKEEHLVEYYSEQ
+615 FKEEHLAEYFSEQ
-628 NDEDERKDDDY
+628 NEDDEKKDDDY
-639 STKDPF
+639 SSKDPF

-663 KYDFKSPYLDS
+663 KYDFKSPYLTS
-674 LISFITSDEHDND
+674 LVTFITSPEHDND
-687 KSILFINQRIIC
+687 KTILFINQRIIC

-707 KIFENKKDS
+707 KIFENKKDE

-724 STYVVGIGGGNKLTN
+724 STYVVGIGGGSKMTN
-739 FTENN
+739 FSEKN
-744 LKENISIFRNDKNCK
+744 LKENIALFRNDKNCK

-795 GRARKENSKLILF
+795 GRARQENSKLILF
-808 SKKEEERFN
+808 SKKDEEPFN

-823 IQISMKVMKQMII
+823 IQISMKVMKQMIT
-836 ENKFEPKLPLRHY
+836 ENSFEPKLPVRHY
-849 IQNYNCFATNEGAKV
+849 IQNYNCFATKEGAKV

-886 FNRTKLDFDKTEDGK
+886 YNRTKLDFDKTEDGK

-912 ECDFQKIYDNSLM
+912 ECDFQKIYDNSQK
-925 KFDSEKKATEYF
+925 KFDSVNKATEYF

-950 YLHHNGYLNHYLQFT
+950 YLHNNGYLNHFLQFT

-980 CPGENNIAIKPQKAA
+980 CPGENNIAIKPQKEIS
-995 ALDENKN
+995 LDENKN
-1002 IELLGHIVDMT
+1002 VELVGHIVNMT

-1039 LNFDL
+1039 SNFDL

-1069 IQWFNQKPKIP
+1069 KNWFKQKPKIP

-1123 FFYFCLYKNKIN
+1123 FFYFCLYKNKLN
-1135 FGQKL
+1135 FGKKL
-1140 FQDKDFKD
+1140 FQEEDFKE

-1174 KNAVLNYQNHLV
+1174 KNAVLNYQNHIV
-1186 KYTFAVYDEKTKNYS
+1186 KYTFVLFDEKTKNYS

-1209 CYKTAVKDLNEYYKF
+1209 CYKTVKNDLAEYYKF
-1224 AFYCIKDDTEKKRLL
+1224 AFYCIKDDTERNKLL
-1239 NDDEYLEQETDKIAP
+1239 SDEEYLKEQTDIITPK
-1254 EFEKEDGKGIV
+1254 FENEDGKGLV
-1265 GPGMMVRNVLNFSK
+1265 GPGIMVRNVLNFSK
-1279 FMVMNYGETNIKGK
+1279 FMVMNYGETNIKGFHEYSK
-1293 DDCAKIKRD
+1293 LKKD
-1302 YSKPTYQKYYLVKYG
+1302 YSNPTQQKKYLVKYG
-1317 ILTNSSHDYLKCSPL
+1317 VLTNTSHDYLKCSPL

-1356 HFRYIK
+1356 QFRYIK

-1368 GEVLFPIT
+1368 GEILFPIT

-1416 VGTLKQIDIKLI
+1416 VGTLDQIDIKLI

-1461 LFNFYPNANRDL
+1461 LFNLYPNANRDL
-1473 LFSLRREIENNQYLF
+1473 LFSLRREIENNQFLF

-1496 EELLFTSPRTI
+1496 EEFLFTSPRTI

-1529 SFTKNCFKH
+1529 SFTKNCLKH
-1538 KRIIKQKEKEE
+1538 KRILKQKEREE
-1549 EEEKNNTT
+1549 DEEKNSQDKNDKDDN
-1557 NKSNENKNED
+1557 NK
-1567 NKNEVKDKKLMTEE
+1567 KDKKLMTLE
-1581 EKKLNL
+1581 EKKQNL

-1602 DKISIEIQYKNNLEP
+1602 DKISIEIHYENNLEP
-1617 TEKISKLKVDQP
+1617 AEKISKLKVDQS

-1677 EEYDKSFDLTTKY
+1677 EKYDSAFDLTTKF
-1690 LKEMDVIKTNYL
+1690 LKEMEVIKTSYL

-1713 QNVLVNQ
+1713 KNVTINPE
-1720 NCKFNE
+1720 CKFD
-1726 EKRDKHLEL
+1726 EKSRDRYLEL
-1735 VLKNKYYTFKNKVL
+1735 VIKNKYYTFKNKVL
-1749 AYQAMTHPSTLA
+1749 AYQAMTHPSILA

-1774 SYQRLAFLGEAIIEL
+1774 SYQRLAFLGEAIVEL
-1789 FVSIFVYNNNP
+1789 FVSIFVYENNP

-1814 INHHIISLIAFDLK
+1814 INHHIISLIAFELK
-1828 FHDCLLSPSG
+1828 FHDCL
-1838 GGFKT
+1838 
-1843 DISKYTEK
+1843 
-1851 LQIERSKMKN
+1851 
-1861 KFQLPLEELDNEE
+1861 
-1874 FVIILC
+1874 
-1880 ELFHAYIGA
+1880 
-1889 IFVDS
+1889 
-1894 HDIKKTFEVL
+1894 
-1904 DSIMKQYLINN
+1904 
-1915 ATKDTYKEHPK
+1915 
-1926 ETILNEFMKRRHFIK
+1926 
-1941 SLKEN
+1941 
-1946 GANRIVLKYE
+1946 
-1956 KNNTVPYR
+1956 
-1964 KRKMYN
+1964 
-1970 YQLIINGY
+1970 
-1978 IIYKENIMYS
+1978 
-1988 RPSIKRAQEKAKNI
+1988 
-2002 FLKVCGEIDRRM
+2002 
-2014 KLKMNEQ
+2014 
-2021 NKHFDIKNILEYLGI
+2021 
-2036 IYEEAN
+2036 